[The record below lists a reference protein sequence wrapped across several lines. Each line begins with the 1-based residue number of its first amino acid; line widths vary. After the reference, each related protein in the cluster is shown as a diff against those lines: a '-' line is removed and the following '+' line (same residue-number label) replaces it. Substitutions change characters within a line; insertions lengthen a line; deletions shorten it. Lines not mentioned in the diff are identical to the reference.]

1 MPTCELLNRQSFEY
15 YERQRD
21 QGLNV
26 KIDEITLDELLAL
39 QEPDMPAKI
48 FTEDELKK
56 NRKITEIENVEKQ
69 DSGQITEE
77 QFNDM
82 LINKEYTLE
91 QLEEIRLGLV
101 GGLSYQDILTYFKSD
116 KSAGQMR
123 EIREQLT
130 GHQES

>member
-1 MPTCELLNRQSFEY
+1 
-15 YERQRD
+15 
-21 QGLNV
+21 
-26 KIDEITLDELLAL
+26 
-39 QEPDMPAKI
+39 MPAKI
-48 FTEDELKK
+48 FSEDELKK
-56 NRKITEIENVEKQ
+56 NRKITEIENIEKQ
-69 DSGQITEE
+69 DLGQITEE
-77 QFNDM
+77 QFNEM
-82 LINKEYTLE
+82 LINNDYTLE

>member
-1 MPTCELLNRQSFEY
+1 M
-15 YERQRD
+15 
-21 QGLNV
+21 
-26 KIDEITLDELLAL
+26 
-39 QEPDMPAKI
+39 QEPDMRARI
-48 FTEDELKK
+48 FSEDELKK
-56 NRKITEIENVEKQ
+56 NRKITEIENIEKQ
-69 DSGQITEE
+69 DLGQITEE
-77 QFNDM
+77 QFNEM
-82 LINKEYTLE
+82 LINNDYTLE

>member
-1 MPTCELLNRQSFEY
+1 
-15 YERQRD
+15 
-21 QGLNV
+21 
-26 KIDEITLDELLAL
+26 
-39 QEPDMPAKI
+39 
-48 FTEDELKK
+48 
-56 NRKITEIENVEKQ
+56 
-69 DSGQITEE
+69 
-77 QFNDM
+77 M
-82 LINKEYTLE
+82 LINNDYTLE

>member
-1 MPTCELLNRQSFEY
+1 MPACELLNRQSFEY

-26 KIDEITLDELLAL
+26 QIDEITLDELLSL

-48 FTEDELKK
+48 FSEDELKK
-56 NRKITEIENVEKQ
+56 NRK
-69 DSGQITEE
+69 
-77 QFNDM
+77 
-82 LINKEYTLE
+82 
-91 QLEEIRLGLV
+91 RLGLV

>member
-1 MPTCELLNRQSFEY
+1 
-15 YERQRD
+15 
-21 QGLNV
+21 
-26 KIDEITLDELLAL
+26 I
-39 QEPDMPAKI
+39 
-48 FTEDELKK
+48 
-56 NRKITEIENVEKQ
+56 EKQ
-69 DSGQITEE
+69 DLGQITEE
-77 QFNDM
+77 QFNEM
-82 LINKEYTLE
+82 LINNDYTLE